1 MARGR
6 ERQLR
11 ELVERDGHLDMER
24 SICNLFPLV
33 AERQDAHVLMH
44 PRMRAVREELAR
56 SIEMKISRDVF
67 LRRGRAWFFYYK
79 GGSFGKAYVSWAFHH
94 LVPFGVKSDVRAC
107 GEGHFLVTVLA
118 C

>member
-11 ELVERDGHLDMER
+11 ELVERGHLDMER
-24 SICNLFPLV
+24 SICGLFPLV
-33 AERQDAHVLMH
+33 VARQDAHVLMH

-79 GGSFGKAYVSWAFHH
+79 GGSFGRADVSWAFHH
-94 LVPFGVKSDVRAC
+94 LVPFEVKSDWRAC
-107 GEGHFLVTVLA
+107 GEGHVTVTVTA
-118 C
+118 S